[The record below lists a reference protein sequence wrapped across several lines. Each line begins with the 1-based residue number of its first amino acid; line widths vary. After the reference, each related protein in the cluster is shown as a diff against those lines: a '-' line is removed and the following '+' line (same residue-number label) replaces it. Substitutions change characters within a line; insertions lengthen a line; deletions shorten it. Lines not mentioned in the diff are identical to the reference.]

1 MLLNRVA
8 RRRIAPVPS
17 EENPVCRTRPDP
29 EISASGADTNV
40 LPPRRFERN
49 LTMLSTT
56 SQVLDQSFGL
66 CRFTKGCTAR
76 KPAPAV
82 CAVRTRGWCRASHS
96 PAHGRGQGS
105 SGSQERTPRASNV
118 LRRVALVLGGAQ
130 LAALS
135 HKLVTGPPER
145 AFGDGGGSVGCGDLS
160 YSGDGGANFG
170 ALPAYARNEDDDLLD
185 EDDDELRDYDE
196 LDDEESYEE
205 EFDADSEDIST
216 GSRPSKKP
224 RNKDSFICES
234 VLATNLPTGPGIPT
248 KVRD

>member
-1 MLLNRVA
+1 MADR
-8 RRRIAPVPS
+8 PV
-17 EENPVCRTRPDP
+17 P

-40 LPPRRFERN
+40 LSPRRFEKN
-49 LTMLSTT
+49 LTMLSST

-66 CRFTKGCTAR
+66 GRVTKGCTAR

-82 CAVRTRGWCRASHS
+82 CAVRTRGRCRASHS
-96 PAHGRGQGS
+96 PAHGRGQGF

-118 LRRVALVLGGAQ
+118 VRRVALVLGGAQ